1 MADTAVDTTA
11 TAEVTAKVRF
21 IQFFFSFARA
31 VVLKDFSNNFVKLSY
46 FLAR

>member
-21 IQFFFSFARA
+21 IQFFFFLLNRR
-31 VVLKDFSNNFVKLSY
+31 VKRFGEL
-46 FLAR
+46 F